1 MELGPG
7 HIELAGVV
15 KTFDGFANAVD
26 GVNIKIP
33 NGAYCCLLGPSG
45 CGKTTILRMIAGHE
59 DPTAG
64 EILIGGENVVG
75 LPPVARRTAMM
86 FQSYALFPH
95 LTVRDNIAFSLR
107 VRGMS
112 KADRHRAA
120 DAMMEK
126 VRLSEFADRLPAQLS
141 GGQQQRVALAR
152 AAITEPRVLLLDEPL
167 SALDEFLRIQM
178 RQELRQMQRELG
190 ITFIH
195 VTHTQLEAIALAD
208 LVVVMEKGKIRQAGA
223 AREVYASPK
232 DRYVAEFLGGQ
243 NVLSGHSRTVNGH
256 HAVVARLRPDLA
268 SRCRSRLASTSTR
281 ATRLRL
287 QCAAT
292 ISSSCGPALR
302 PPTAPL
308 RSRAASPRSSI
319 RAISSRSCSTPAARR
334 TSSSTCR
341 NGNSSMIRSMS
352 ATRCSQPGRS
362 NVARLASLTMWKGSR
377 FMNIKFVLN
386 GKPVSVDV
394 EPATLLCDLLREKLG
409 LTGTHVGC
417 DTSQCGACVV
427 HVDDSSVKS
436 CTLLAVAVDG
446 ARRHDRRG
454 PGQAGRAAS
463 DAARV
468 S

>member
-15 KTFDGFANAVD
+15 KTFDGFVNAVD
-26 GVNIKIP
+26 GVNLKIP
-33 NGAYCCLLGPSG
+33 DGAYCCLLGPSG
-45 CGKTTILRMIAGHE
+45 CGKTTILRMIAGHD

-95 LTVRDNIAFSLR
+95 LSVRDNIAFSLR

-178 RQELRQMQRELG
+178 RQELGQMQRELG
-190 ITFIH
+190 ITFVH

-208 LVVVMEKGKIRQAGA
+208 LVVVMEKGKIRQAGP

-243 NVLSGHSRTVNGH
+243 NVLSGQVRTVNGH
-256 HAVVARLRPDLA
+256 HAVVAAP
-268 SRCRSRLASTSTR
+268 
-281 ATRLRL
+281 
-287 QCAAT
+287 
-292 ISSSCGPALR
+292 PAGSGI
-302 PPTAPL
+302 TVPL
-308 RSRAASPRSSI
+308 
-319 RAISSRSCSTPAARR
+319 TP
-334 TSSSTCR
+334 
-341 NGNSSMIRSMS
+341 G
-352 ATRCSQPGRS
+352 
-362 NVARLASLTMWKGSR
+362 
-377 FMNIKFVLN
+377 
-386 GKPVSVDV
+386 
-394 EPATLLCDLLREKLG
+394 
-409 LTGTHVGC
+409 
-417 DTSQCGACVV
+417 V
-427 HVDDSSVKS
+427 HVDAGDKIAIAVRRDDIELAAARHAGRGRHGCGLEPRHRDRVSG
-436 CTLLAVAVDG
+436 LLRQSHARRRQQRGLRRLRVRTKILQESGQSGRCG
-446 ARRHDRRG
+446 ARDL
-454 PGQAGRAAS
+454 AGRSSAAAS
-463 DAARV
+463 LNIGEVGVA
-468 S
+468 